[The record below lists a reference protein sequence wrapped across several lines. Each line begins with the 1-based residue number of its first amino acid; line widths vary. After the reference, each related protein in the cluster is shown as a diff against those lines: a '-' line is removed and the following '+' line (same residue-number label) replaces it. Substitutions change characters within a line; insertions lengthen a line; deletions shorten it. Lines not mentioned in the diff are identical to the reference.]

1 MKFYKTK
8 KKEEYL
14 IPLEYVNSK
23 MIYQNQNNKDHL
35 KIVESKLKKKI
46 TKKKYFFMILHDL
59 QIHQIYTFDF

>member
-1 MKFYKTK
+1 
-8 KKEEYL
+8 
-14 IPLEYVNSK
+14 